1 MAHHPKGVPSAS
13 HVPEKGH
20 EGAGAV
26 DTAGPD
32 RPPSREAVA
41 RSDHGAKP
49 YTSEHE
55 AYSDRSVQPP
65 THPDQRRDG
74 EAKSGEA
81 KSGLGARAD
90 AEARRDAT
98 RS

>member
-13 HVPEKGH
+13 HVPETGH

-26 DTAGPD
+26 AKSDPD
-32 RPPSREAVA
+32 REPSREAVA

-55 AYSDRSVQPP
+55 AYSNRSVQSP

-74 EAKSGEA
+74 EAKSGE
-81 KSGLGARAD
+81 GARAD
-90 AEARRDAT
+90 AEARRDAEAT
-98 RS
+98 AKRD